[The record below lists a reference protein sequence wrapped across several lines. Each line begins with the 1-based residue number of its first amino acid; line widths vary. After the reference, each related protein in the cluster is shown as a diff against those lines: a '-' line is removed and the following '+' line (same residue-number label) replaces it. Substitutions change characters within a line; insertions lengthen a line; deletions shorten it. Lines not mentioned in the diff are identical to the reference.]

1 MNDLLGISLPSA
13 IIGVAVL
20 LLFVL
25 VLRNKSARQSE
36 RVRPKGSGSLRYA
49 CVKCKGQFIHSDRT
63 IEVWKKGNRRTFCDA
78 CHKKWLASKPKI
90 THPQSNSQQ
99 PVFRHSSVQ
108 SSRSSSPKTSGCLG
122 VLILFAVVP
131 VVVVYANYLV

>member
-1 MNDLLGISLPSA
+1 MNDLLRISLPSA

-25 VLRNKSARQSE
+25 VLRNKSTKQSD
-36 RVRPKGSGSLRYA
+36 RVRPKGPGSLRYE

-63 IEVWKKGNRRTFCDA
+63 IGAWEKGNRRTFCDS

-90 THPQSNSQQ
+90 TQPQHNSKQ
-99 PVFRHSSVQ
+99 PVFRRSPAQ
-108 SSRSSSPKTSGCLG
+108 SSRSSSQNTSGCLG
-122 VLILFAVVP
+122 VLILLAIVP
-131 VVVVYANYLV
+131 IVVVYANYIV